1 MIRALA
7 EIKLTGLDRVTIEN
21 TTTGKPAAMQ
31 RVFPNGS
38 FDAFVKLKPGTNRL
52 RIRATSVEGDEVIEE
67 RVVIYKLVWPHDR
80 RARWKAKKQLEEV
93 QKKLRDRQ
101 AEAELVD
108 EMRETRERL
117 ARELEV
123 DVE

>member
-1 MIRALA
+1 
-7 EIKLTGLDRVTIEN
+7 
-21 TTTGKPAAMQ
+21 MQ

-93 QKKLRDRQ
+93 QRKLRDRQ